1 MKAAI
6 LTISIILLCTVMAR
20 AETVCEKINST
31 GNVNNA
37 AQLAKTLNK
46 WTAIRGINYKTTPN
60 KITAIIKKYCKSNPY
75 GTADDITD
83 HLQNIVDVAG
93 AREK

>member
-6 LTISIILLCTVMAR
+6 LTISIILLCAVMAR
-20 AETVCEKINST
+20 AEAVCEKINST